1 MNAISTTQIE
11 GAEVMPFKG
20 NSRARLAI
28 VLAAIVLGS
37 ATVTAVTLRGRQEL
51 TVDKPSENLRDAPD
65 GEKIGTLVRGATVEK
80 ISQDGKWVQFRLEG
94 WIWGPSLEGFEE
106 ERLEADEEGHGKA
119 APSME
124 RRNPRPALRERE
136 QLARI
141 RELFDD
147 EFGAFYSVSHDKVR
161 KQLIVRFRVDDVGDA
176 ESLEL
181 RQMQVQ
187 AAALTVLEGELE
199 FDSIRVESN
208 RFDGGG
214 KVGVVVVVTDLE
226 HVQHRDEEADPV
238 TWRQHTKFSLDGGKT
253 WTEE

>member
-11 GAEVMPFKG
+11 GAEGMPFQG

-106 ERLEADEEGHGKA
+106 ERLEADEEGDGKGSA
-119 APSME
+119 SLE

-161 KQLIVRFRVDDVGDA
+161 KQLIVRFRVDDVGDT

-226 HVQHRDEEADPV
+226 HVQHRDEEADPA
-238 TWRQHTKFSLDGGKT
+238 TWRKHTRFSLDGGKT